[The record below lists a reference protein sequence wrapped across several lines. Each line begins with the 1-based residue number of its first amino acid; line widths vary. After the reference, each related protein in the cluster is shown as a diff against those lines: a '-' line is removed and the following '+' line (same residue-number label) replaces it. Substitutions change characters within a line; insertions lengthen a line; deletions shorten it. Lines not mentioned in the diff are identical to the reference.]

1 MATRTRRLA
10 AWLAGALLVP
20 VLLAT
25 GTAWWLMRGSLPLL
39 DGQRPLPGLAA
50 PATVQRDHLGVV
62 TIDAANEVDAMRA
75 LGYVHAQ
82 ERFFEM
88 DLMRRSAAGE
98 LAELFGP
105 AALTLDRQ
113 HRVHRLR
120 ERAVAHLDGFA
131 GPHRAAL
138 LAYVEG
144 VNAGLAALR
153 TKPWPYLL
161 VRQSPRAWAPEDSPL
176 VGDAMYFDL
185 QEAETDHARVLLEL
199 RDVLPPALY
208 ALLTRDGTAWDAP
221 LLGAPHGDAVL
232 PDAATL
238 DLRRLPAPVQ
248 PRALV
253 LRDAP
258 LRDIGSNNFA
268 VGGRLTADG
277 RAILADDMHL
287 TLRAPNIWFR
297 VRLRYPAPG
306 APGGKVDLN
315 GLSLPGLPG
324 VIVGSNGHVAW
335 GFTNSY
341 ISTFDWR
348 VVHPCAH
355 AGDSACTPVHRVRE
369 TIAVAGQSPVPFDV
383 EDTDWGPILD
393 HRRDGNALALRWSA
407 QLPGALNL
415 GIGDFANAADLH
427 ALLAAADHAAVPT
440 QNLVAVDSAG
450 HIAWRWLGP
459 LPTRAPGCAPQA
471 TQLASPEATSNA
483 PACPPWMQ
491 STDQATS
498 LVDPPSARLWTANA
512 RVVDDA
518 LLARAGNGGY
528 AFGARAKQIRDDLFA
543 RQHFGERDLLAIQ
556 LDDRALFMQRW
567 WRLLRDEAA
576 TARTPALQALAAASS
591 RWDGH
596 AAPGS
601 VSYRVARAWRLAV
614 HARLLDGLTAP
625 AQVALGKDF
634 ELPDLPQFEGVVW
647 PLVTQRP
654 DHLLPRRYPSWDALF
669 EDAAVQVRDEL
680 ARQGPLS
687 QRTWGERNTV
697 HICHPLAR
705 ALPAVVAPLLCMPG
719 EPVAGDSNL
728 PRVTAPDFGASERL
742 VVAPGHEA
750 DAVLH
755 MPGGQSG
762 HPLSPYWGAGHED
775 WVRGTPTSLLPG
787 PTAHTLR
794 LTPNH

>member
-1 MATRTRRLA
+1 MPT
-10 AWLAGALLVP
+10 WLKRSALGVLALLVL
-20 VLLAT
+20 VLAV
-25 GTAWWLMRGSLPLL
+25 GWWLMRGSLARLEG
-39 DGQRPLPGLAA
+39 DAALPGLRA
-50 PATVQRDHLGVV
+50 PVTVQRDHLGVV
-62 TIDAANEVDAMRA
+62 TIDAASEADAMRA

-105 AALTLDRQ
+105 AALDLDRQ

-120 ERAVAHLDGFA
+120 ERAVAHLDAFA
-131 GPHRAAL
+131 GTHRTVL
-138 LAYVEG
+138 QAYVDG

-153 TKPWPYLL
+153 TRPWPYLL
-161 VRQSPRAWAPEDSPL
+161 VRQAPRAWAPEDSPL

-199 RDVLPPALY
+199 RDALPPALY

-221 LLGAPHGDAVL
+221 LQGAPHGDAVL

-238 DLRRLPAPVQ
+238 DLRRLPAPAR
-248 PRALV
+248 PRALA

-258 LRDIGSNNFA
+258 LREVGSNNFA
-268 VGGRLTADG
+268 VGRRLTADG

-297 VRLRYPAPG
+297 VRLRYPAAD

-348 VVHPCAH
+348 VVHPCAM
-355 AGDSACTPVHRVRE
+355 ADDSACTPVHRMRE
-369 TIAVAGQSPVPFDV
+369 TIAVAGQSPASFDV
-383 EDTDWGPILD
+383 EDTDWGPILE
-393 HRRDGNALALRWSA
+393 HRHDGTALALRWSA
-407 QLPGALNL
+407 HLPGALNL
-415 GIGDFANAADLH
+415 GIGDFAKAGDLR
-427 ALLAAADHAAVPT
+427 ALLAAADRAAVPT

-459 LPTRAPGCAPQA
+459 LPVRAPGCAPQA
-471 TQLASPEATSNA
+471 ARVSPKATPSA
-483 PACPPWMQ
+483 PSAAACPPWLLV
-491 STDQATS
+491 TDQATA

-543 RQHFGERDLLAIQ
+543 RQRFAERDLLAVQ

-567 WRLLRDEAA
+567 WRLLQDEAA
-576 TARTPALQALAAASS
+576 TARTPALHALAAASG
-591 RWDGH
+591 RWEGH
-596 AAPGS
+596 AAPAS
-601 VSYRVARAWRLAV
+601 VSYRIARAWRLAV

-625 AQVALGKDF
+625 AQVALGRDF
-634 ELPDLPQFEGVVW
+634 EPPDLPQFEGVVW
-647 PLVTQRP
+647 PLVTERP
-654 DHLLPRRYPSWDALF
+654 DHLLPRRYQSWDALF
-669 EDAAVQVRDEL
+669 EDAAVQVRDAL
-680 ARQGPLS
+680 AEQGPLA
-687 QRTWGERNTV
+687 QRTWGERNTL

-705 ALPAVVAPLLCMPG
+705 ALPVFAARLLCMPA

-750 DAVLH
+750 DAFLH

-762 HPLSPYWGAGHED
+762 HPLSPYWAAGHED
-775 WVRGTPTSLLPG
+775 WVRGTPTPLLPG
-787 PTAHTLR
+787 PAEHTLR
-794 LTPNH
+794 LTPTR